1 MMVGTED
8 ADRAADLKPPLS
20 SNERLEGLS
29 KLALPLQVNN
39 SIVVGFPSATT
50 SFAEELV
57 TRKHGAGNPIRH
69 QPVGLSTSGILKS
82 GALRKA
88 V

>member
-1 MMVGTED
+1 MPVELL
-8 ADRAADLKPPLS
+8 DLKPPLT

-29 KLALPLQVNN
+29 KLASPLQLNN
-39 SIVVGFPSATT
+39 SMVLGCPSATT

-57 TRKHGAGNPIRH
+57 TRKHGAGIPIRH
-69 QPVGLSTSGILKS
+69 PPVGLSPSGLLKTV
-82 GALRKA
+82 ALRKI